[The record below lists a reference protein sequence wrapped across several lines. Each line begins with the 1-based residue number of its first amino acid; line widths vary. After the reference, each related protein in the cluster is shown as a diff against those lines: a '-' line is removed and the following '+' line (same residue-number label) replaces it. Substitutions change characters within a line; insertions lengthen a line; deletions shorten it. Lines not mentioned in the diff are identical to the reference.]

1 MKRSFVP
8 SLVVLLALVVV
19 LPGCGRDETAAGDG
33 TETIEPAK
41 PLPEPTGTEAMTQTV
56 DIEGGRSEA
65 EGGGLTNPDST
76 TAATAAGTGGTTA
89 TTATTATATT
99 TSTAA
104 PPATNTR

>member
-8 SLVVLLALVVV
+8 SFVMLLALVVV

-33 TETIEPAK
+33 TETIAPAK

-56 DIEGGRSEA
+56 DIEAGRSEA
-65 EGGGLTNPDST
+65 EGGGLTTPNPPVDTMTDGTAGT
-76 TAATAAGTGGTTA
+76 TAATTTTTTA
-89 TTATTATATT
+89 P
-99 TSTAA
+99 